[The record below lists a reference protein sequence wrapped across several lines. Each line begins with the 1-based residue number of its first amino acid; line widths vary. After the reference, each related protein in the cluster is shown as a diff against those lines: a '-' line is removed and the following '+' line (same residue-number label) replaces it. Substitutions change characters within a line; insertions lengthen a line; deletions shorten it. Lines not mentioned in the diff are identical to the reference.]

1 MNYSK
6 CMTEIQEKSTLIV
19 RVNARFELAKVR
31 VIGSQPYKFQ

>member
-6 CMTEIQEKSTLIV
+6 CMTEIQEKSTLV
-19 RVNARFELAKVR
+19 RVNAKFELAKVR